1 MIPTRVAT
9 AEELTNDFDT
19 LAEGV
24 QPSKTY
30 HLDLETMRV
39 QGHTDGKK
47 AVEQAIYKTLQTE
60 RYMHPE
66 VYSNNYASELR
77 GLIGMPIPY
86 VLPESER
93 RIKEAVEWDDRVN
106 SVGNFTYNVIK
117 NRVHVTFTAHTIFGE
132 IEISTEVAI

>member
-1 MIPTRVAT
+1 MIPTTAAT
-9 AEELTNDFDT
+9 AEEVTNDFDT
-19 LAEGV
+19 LTESV

-47 AVEQAIYKTLQTE
+47 AMEQAIYKILQTE
-60 RYMHPE
+60 RYEHPE

-106 SVGNFTYNVIK
+106 SVGRFTYEVVK
-117 NRVHVTFTAHTIFGE
+117 NRVHVTFPVYTIFGV
-132 IEISTEVAI
+132 IEISTEVAT